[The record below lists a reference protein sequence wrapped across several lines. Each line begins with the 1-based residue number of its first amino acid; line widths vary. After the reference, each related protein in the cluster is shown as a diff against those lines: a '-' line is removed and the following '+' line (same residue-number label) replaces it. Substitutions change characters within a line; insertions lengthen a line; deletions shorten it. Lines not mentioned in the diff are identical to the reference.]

1 MPSVAR
7 RRQAPRVKNAI
18 YIALQKGRQQRMQ
31 VSEPI
36 ETCGCTSIPNDSG
49 DSSPARPEKSSGSRD
64 SPPAQLERSSP
75 AARNG
80 YDSGD
85 SSLARS
91 ERFSDSGDSSPAQLE
106 RSSPAARNGYD
117 SGDSSP
123 ARPERSSDSGDSSP
137 AQPERS
143 SPAARN
149 GSATDSQKMSPWEQY
164 SRLAA
169 LSKDDRPLA
178 HVLEWHPLLRQT
190 PAFASCLEIWIAY
203 PTKALEY
210 AILQEASCW
219 PDVRQKACVV
229 PSTLKPDRHSIF
241 AAFERSVSSR

>member
-7 RRQAPRVKNAI
+7 RRQAPPVKNAI
-18 YIALQKGRQQRMQ
+18 YIALQKAHQQRMQ

-85 SSLARS
+85 SS
-91 ERFSDSGDSSPAQLE
+91 
-106 RSSPAARNGYD
+106 
-117 SGDSSP
+117 P

-143 SPAARN
+143 STAARN
-149 GSATDSQKMSPWEQY
+149 GSATDSHLMSPWEQY

-178 HVLEWHPLLRQT
+178 HVLVWHPLLRQT

>member
-1 MPSVAR
+1 MPSVVR
-7 RRQAPRVKNAI
+7 RRPPPRVKNAI

-80 YDSGD
+80 
-85 SSLARS
+85 
-91 ERFSDSGDSSPAQLE
+91 
-106 RSSPAARNGYD
+106 
-117 SGDSSP
+117 
-123 ARPERSSDSGDSSP
+123 
-137 AQPERS
+137 
-143 SPAARN
+143 
-149 GSATDSQKMSPWEQY
+149 SATDSHLMSPWEQY

-190 PAFASCLEIWIAY
+190 PAFASCLETWIAY

>member
-7 RRQAPRVKNAI
+7 KRQPPRVKNAI
-18 YIALQKGRQQRMQ
+18 YIALHKSQRQRLP
-31 VSEPI
+31 VSDPI
-36 ETCGCTSIPNDSG
+36 ASSLCSSIPNDRG
-49 DSSPARPEKSSGSRD
+49 DSSPALP
-64 SPPAQLERSSP
+64 ERSSS

-80 YDSGD
+80 PASGLNSNSPLRVCTSIPTD
-85 SSLARS
+85 P
-91 ERFSDSGDSSPAQLE
+91 GDTSAAVPD
-106 RSSPAARNGYD
+106 RSSPL
-117 SGDSSP
+117 
-123 ARPERSSDSGDSSP
+123 
-137 AQPERS
+137 
-143 SPAARN
+143 ARN
-149 GSATDSQKMSPWEQY
+149 GSVTDSHLLSTREQY

-190 PAFASCLEIWIAY
+190 PAFASCLETWIAY